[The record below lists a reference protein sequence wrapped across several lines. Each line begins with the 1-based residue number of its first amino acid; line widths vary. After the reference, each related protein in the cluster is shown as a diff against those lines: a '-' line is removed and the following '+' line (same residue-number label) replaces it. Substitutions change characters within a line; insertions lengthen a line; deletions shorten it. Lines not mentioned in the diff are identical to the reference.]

1 MREGGREGGMLF
13 DLMEQADRN
22 EEAGIAKSVGR
33 IKKKKKQRNAEYKR
47 RQLTRIHK

>member
-33 IKKKKKQRNAEYKR
+33 IKKKKKSNAM
-47 RQLTRIHK
+47 QNINGDN